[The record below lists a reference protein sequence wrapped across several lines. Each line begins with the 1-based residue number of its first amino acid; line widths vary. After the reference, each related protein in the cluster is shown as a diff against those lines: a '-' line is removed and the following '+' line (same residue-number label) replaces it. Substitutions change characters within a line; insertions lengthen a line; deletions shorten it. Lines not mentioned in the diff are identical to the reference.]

1 MLSGDNFLRES
12 TPVPIIQSEV
22 SGVIRAALDVMGGD
36 NAPAEIVTGG
46 LLAVNELPD
55 LQLILVGPQAVLEKH
70 LAGKSFP
77 TERVK
82 LVHAPEVITADEA
95 PVFAVR
101 RKKESSMIKAIQMV
115 RDGEADVML
124 SAGNTGA
131 LMAGSLLITGRIE
144 GVERP
149 ALTVVA
155 PTFKGGNVVLLDVG
169 ANMDAK
175 AEHLLHY
182 GLMGKIYAREV
193 LGKNGPSVALLNV
206 GQEKI
211 KGNEQVK
218 KAYSLMQDYL
228 PGFAGNVEARDV
240 LYGVAD
246 VVICDGFA
254 GNIMLKTIEG
264 VASGIFATLKEVFT
278 ASPVTKLAAAILLPA
293 LKKARAKLDYAEY
306 GGAPLL
312 GVAVACIKCHG
323 SSKARAIRSAIVTQA
338 YRYVLHNVSGQIRQE
353 MARLAGRHD

>member
-1 MLSGDNFLRES
+1 M
-12 TPVPIIQSEV
+12 
-22 SGVIRAALDVMGGD
+22 RAALDAMGGD
-36 NAPAEIVTGG
+36 NAPAEIIAGG

-55 LQLILVGPQAVLEKH
+55 LQLFLVGPQDVLEKH

-77 TERVK
+77 AERVK
-82 LVHAPEVITADEA
+82 MVHAPEVIGADEA
-95 PVFAVR
+95 PVLAVR
-101 RKKESSMIKAIQMV
+101 RKKDSSMMKAIMMV
-115 RDGEADVML
+115 HDGEADVML

-131 LMAGSLLITGRIE
+131 LMAGSLLITGRLE

-155 PTFKGGNVVLLDVG
+155 PTFQGGNVVLLDMG

-193 LGKNGPSVALLNV
+193 LGKKNPSVALLNV
-206 GQEKI
+206 GQERI
-211 KGNEQVK
+211 KGSEQVK

-228 PGFAGNVEARDV
+228 PGFAGNVEAREV
-240 LYGVAD
+240 LYGAAD

-254 GNIMLKTIEG
+254 GNIMLKAIEG
-264 VASGIFATLKEVFT
+264 VAAGIFATLKEAFT
-278 ASPVTKLAAAILLPA
+278 ASVFTKLAAAVLLPA

-312 GVAVACIKCHG
+312 GVAGACIKCHG
-323 SSKARAIRSAIVTQA
+323 SSEARAIRSAIVTQA
-338 YRYVLHNVSGQIRQE
+338 YRYVLHDVGGQIRQE
-353 MARLAGRHD
+353 MAGLAKSHA